1 MSQTQTVPSVIQT
14 IPSLLASAELGGGR
28 FAAPAP
34 TLALPETFSVETATL
49 GRQPNNDGDNSGA
62 MWFE

>member
-1 MSQTQTVPSVIQT
+1 MRST
-14 IPSLLASAELGGGR
+14 IIPAESAPEIELPDS
-28 FAAPAP
+28 FDAEA
-34 TLALPETFSVETATL
+34 ATL